1 MQKKNTLKHKVTSTK
16 VSATK
21 ADSLAPFKAQA
32 APIIELLFDGK
43 APEFV
48 SDLLH
53 DWLTELENR
62 TQIFWNTRAV
72 CEIALPLMLREADQ
86 MGLELESAGSSFI
99 EDIAATW
106 SQRLTFNRENRE
118 ERAEPEKPITPVPT
132 PEAESENQPEQFT
145 PVRMLPV
152 WDERAIWLAENLVLT
167 GDEAEP
173 LAELIAG
180 IAAIECNM
188 TRQELAYQ
196 AIRACFHMTNEHQK
210 PIADFLTDI
219 YEKRSRELAQE
230 RKAPQS

>member
-1 MQKKNTLKHKVTSTK
+1 MPTKKSTPK
-16 VSATK
+16 RKARATK
-21 ADSLAPFKAQA
+21 ADSLAPFKEQA
-32 APIIELLFDGK
+32 APIIKLLFDGK

-62 TQIFWNTRAV
+62 TQVFWNTRAV
-72 CEIALPLMLREADQ
+72 CEIALPLMLREADR
-86 MGLELESAGSSFI
+86 MGLELVSPDSDFI
-99 EDIAATW
+99 EDIADIW
-106 SQRLTFNRENRE
+106 SRRLTFNRENRE
-118 ERAEPEKPITPVPT
+118 ESTEPEKPATPAPA
-132 PEAESENQPEQFT
+132 PEVESENQPEQFT
-145 PVRMLPV
+145 PVKMLPV

-167 GDEAEP
+167 GYEAEP

-196 AIRACFHMTNEHQK
+196 AIRACYHMTNEHQK

-219 YEKRSRELAQE
+219 YAKRSRESAQE

>member
-1 MQKKNTLKHKVTSTK
+1 MPTKKSTPK
-16 VSATK
+16 RKARATK
-21 ADSLAPFKAQA
+21 ADSLAPFKEQA
-32 APIIELLFDGK
+32 APIIKLLFDGK

-72 CEIALPLMLREADQ
+72 CEIALPLMLRAADRA
-86 MGLELESAGSSFI
+86 GLELESADSSFI

-106 SQRLTFNRENRE
+106 SQRLTFDREQRE

-152 WDERAIWLAENLVLT
+152 WDERAI
-167 GDEAEP
+167 
-173 LAELIAG
+173 
-180 IAAIECNM
+180 
-188 TRQELAYQ
+188 
-196 AIRACFHMTNEHQK
+196 
-210 PIADFLTDI
+210 
-219 YEKRSRELAQE
+219 
-230 RKAPQS
+230 